1 MGGPSQDRGVTTMTA
16 GTAGRILA
24 AVLAA
29 ALLAACAAAPRQVA
43 HSQRGSGTAA
53 VPRGAEVGIASWYG
67 PGFQG
72 RRTASGQ
79 RYDMY
84 AMTAAHKT
92 LPFGTRVRVTNLA
105 NRRSVVLTIND
116 RGPFVKGRIIDVSK
130 RAAQALGFERQ
141 GKTKVSVQTLA
152 PAGG

>member
-1 MGGPSQDRGVTTMTA
+1 MGGLPRNDTVATMTA
-16 GTAGRILA
+16 ARTLGA
-24 AVLAA
+24 ALAA
-29 ALLAACAAAPRQVA
+29 AWLGACAPLASDPAPQTAA
-43 HSQRGSGTAA
+43 HSQRAG

-67 PGFQG
+67 PGFHG

-79 RYDMY
+79 RYDMH

-116 RGPFVKGRIIDVSK
+116 RGPFVAGRIVDVSK
-130 RAAQALGFERQ
+130 RAAQTLGFERQ
-141 GKTKVSVQTLA
+141 GKARVSLEVLGR
-152 PAGG
+152 GG

>member
-1 MGGPSQDRGVTTMTA
+1 M
-16 GTAGRILA
+16 TAGRILG
-24 AVLAA
+24 A
-29 ALLAACAAAPRQVA
+29 ALVLMALTAACASPPRLTSAPASRQVA
-43 HSQRGSGTAA
+43 HSQGMNGVAA
-53 VPRGAEVGIASWYG
+53 APRGAEVGIASWYG
-67 PGFQG
+67 PGFHG

-92 LPFGTRVRVTNLA
+92 LRFGTRVRVTNLR

-141 GKTKVSVQTLA
+141 GKTKVAVQVLA